1 MRHALAEAGIE
12 RIAAVNE
19 PGGRRFLLAL
29 LGLLVLAGAL
39 RVGALAANPSI
50 VPIGD
55 ERTYVETAVN
65 IASGAG
71 HVFGPHGTRAGWP
84 PAHPWLLSF
93 FVDPDRSG
101 PGERYREGVRPL
113 LAAQTALGT
122 LLVAMTALL
131 GRALF
136 DARTGLLAG
145 ALAALDPTLV
155 AYSHYLWA
163 ETLLAVLVTAALV
176 VVVAAARRPRRRGL
190 AALAGLLFGAAILT
204 RELAA
209 PLAVACAVW
218 WIRAAGAGARRQ
230 AAARGLV
237 LLGAAALVVLP
248 WTLRNHRLL
257 GRVVPVSTVGWM
269 ALREGNTLARP
280 EWWRID
286 EAALAAFRIRYFAIP
301 GEMERMD
308 LVRREALTLIRAEQP
323 GWLGSFALV
332 HVVANAS
339 SRYRVPLEPLLL
351 VYGSHAW
358 LHARALRQRLRG
370 PALAGALVAAL
381 FFVLVCVPRVATEV
395 APLWR
400 EGVR

>member
-1 MRHALAEAGIE
+1 VRHALAEAGIE
-12 RIAAVNE
+12 RVAAVNE

-93 FVDPDRSG
+93 FVDRDRSG

-163 ETLLAVLVTAALV
+163 ET
-176 VVVAAARRPRRRGL
+176 
-190 AALAGLLFGAAILT
+190 
-204 RELAA
+204 
-209 PLAVACAVW
+209 
-218 WIRAAGAGARRQ
+218 
-230 AAARGLV
+230 
-237 LLGAAALVVLP
+237 
-248 WTLRNHRLL
+248 
-257 GRVVPVSTVGWM
+257 
-269 ALREGNTLARP
+269 
-280 EWWRID
+280 
-286 EAALAAFRIRYFAIP
+286 
-301 GEMERMD
+301 
-308 LVRREALTLIRAEQP
+308 
-323 GWLGSFALV
+323 
-332 HVVANAS
+332 S
-339 SRYRVPLEPLLL
+339 SPC
-351 VYGSHAW
+351 S
-358 LHARALRQRLRG
+358 
-370 PALAGALVAAL
+370 
-381 FFVLVCVPRVATEV
+381 
-395 APLWR
+395 
-400 EGVR
+400 